1 MREENSHAAKKTGQA
16 LKSGFAA
23 VATPS
28 DAAAALDRV
37 ETAAG
42 QLKEQEIPPK
52 APSTHPAQQAQA
64 IDAIAHSTTREE
76 RPGSVL
82 AKTAVE
88 LAAAPPE
95 NRQALDAGVEEASIS
110 SDAGESWQVR
120 RGRSLLRRE
129 LLKRLQPLDAVD
141 ARLFLQINHL
151 PHPRWLDTLV
161 SRFSWFMTGGHAW
174 ILFIALNA
182 FLDRRRAMRAALAV
196 APALY
201 LATYTVEIP
210 IKAYF
215 QRRRP
220 FISIVRAIVVGRK
233 PGSHSFPSG
242 HSAAAF
248 AGASLLASRYPQTR
262 GLLWAIAGLV
272 AFSRVYLGAHYPG
285 DVLSGGL
292 AGAGLA
298 RAYRPLLARLFR
310 KLPALSV
317 R

>member
-1 MREENSHAAKKTGQA
+1 MREEDRHAAKKTGQA

-23 VATPS
+23 VATHS

-42 QLKEQEIPPK
+42 ELQEQEIPPK
-52 APSTHPAQQAQA
+52 APSTHSAEQAEA
-64 IDAIAHSTTREE
+64 IDAAAHSTTREE

-95 NRQALDAGVEEASIS
+95 NRQALDAGVEEASS
-110 SDAGESWQVR
+110 EAGESWQVR
-120 RGRSLLRRE
+120 RGRSLLRSE
-129 LLKRLQPLDAVD
+129 LLKRLQPLDAID
-141 ARLFLQINHL
+141 ARLFIRINHL
-151 PHPRWLDTLV
+151 PHPGWLDTLV

-182 FLDRRRAMRAALAV
+182 FLDRRRATRAALEV
-196 APALY
+196 LPALY

-215 QRRRP
+215 RRRRP

-272 AFSRVYLGAHYPG
+272 AFSRVYLGAHYPA

-310 KLPALSV
+310 HWPDLSV

>member
-1 MREENSHAAKKTGQA
+1 MREENSDPAKKTGQA
-16 LKSGFAA
+16 LKSAFAA

-28 DAAAALDRV
+28 DAAAALERV

-42 QLKEQEIPPK
+42 ELEAQEIPTK
-52 APSTHPAQQAQA
+52 APSTDAAEQAQA
-64 IDAIAHSTTREE
+64 IDAVAHSTTAKE

-82 AKTAVE
+82 AQTAVE

-95 NRQALDAGVEEASIS
+95 NRQALDAGIEEASIPS
-110 SDAGESWQVR
+110 NAPESWPVR

-129 LLKRLQPLDAVD
+129 LLKRLQPLDAID
-141 ARLFLQINHL
+141 ARLFLRINHL
-151 PHPRWLDTLV
+151 PHPPWLDTLV

-182 FLDRRRAMRAALAV
+182 FFDRRRALRAALTV
-196 APALY
+196 VPALY

-215 QRRRP
+215 RRRRP

-248 AGASLLASRYPQTR
+248 AGASLLATRYPQIR
-262 GLLWAIAGLV
+262 GLFLAIAGLV

-298 RAYRPLLARLFR
+298 KAYRRLLLRLFR
-310 KLPALSV
+310 DGPAL